1 MLYAHVL
8 FQFILT
14 HSLGVLTP

>member
-1 MLYAHVL
+1 MHMY